1 MYSKFLCPSCNCKLD
16 ALVQKGPTIEA
27 RKAYTFQP
35 HNSENCSLCFVKKK
49 SYNIQAHVRFFS
61 DGFQK

>member
-1 MYSKFLCPSCNCKLD
+1 MYSKFLCSSCNCKLD
-16 ALVQKGPTIEA
+16 TLVQKGLTIEA

-49 SYNIQAHVRFFS
+49 
-61 DGFQK
+61 KL